1 MIAEE
6 LIKDLQ
12 VLNEIGFVYELVE
25 DGLRIYVV
33 FRNYPLPPLI
43 YNIDKTD
50 LLIFTTAQ
58 YPNAGF
64 DMFWT
69 DERLMLKNNGI
80 PKNAESIETYIGKR
94 WRRFSYHPFNN
105 NKHWNPSMDSV
116 ISYISY
122 IDQRLNKGD

>member
-1 MIAEE
+1 MIPDE
-6 LIKDLQ
+6 LVKDLQ
-12 VLNEIGFVYELVE
+12 VLKDSGFIYDIVE
-25 DGLRIYVV
+25 DGLKIYII
-33 FRNYPLPPLI
+33 FKNYPLPPLI
-43 YNIDKTD
+43 YNMGSTD

-69 DERLMLKNNGI
+69 DEKLTLKNGGI
-80 PKNAESIETYIGKR
+80 PKNAESIEPPLGKR

-105 NKHWNPSMDSV
+105 KPWNPAKDSV

>member
-1 MIAEE
+1 MIPEE

-12 VLNEIGFVYELVE
+12 VLKDRGFICELVE
-25 DGLRIYVV
+25 EGLKISIV
-33 FRNYPLPPLI
+33 FRNYPLPLLV
-43 YNIDKTD
+43 YNMDTTD

-69 DERLMLKNNGI
+69 DEKLALKNGGI
-80 PKNAESIETYIGKR
+80 PKNGESIETYLGKR

-105 NKHWNPSMDSV
+105 RPWNPSKDSV